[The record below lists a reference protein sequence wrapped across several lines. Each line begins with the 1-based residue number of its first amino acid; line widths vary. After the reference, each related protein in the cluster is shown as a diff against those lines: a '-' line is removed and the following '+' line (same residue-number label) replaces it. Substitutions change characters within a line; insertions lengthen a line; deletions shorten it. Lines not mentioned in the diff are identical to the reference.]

1 MASNMVKVDG
11 AEAKKTVRINT
22 KANIKMIKRMVLVNS
37 LGLPAIHTKDHIKM
51 MKEKG
56 TE

>member
-1 MASNMVKVDG
+1 MVKVDG
-11 AEAKKTVRINT
+11 VGVKKTVRINT
-22 KANIKMIKRMVLVNS
+22 KANIKTIKRMVLVNS
-37 LGLPAIHTKDHIKM
+37 LGPLAIHTKDDIKM

>member
-1 MASNMVKVDG
+1 MAKVDG
-11 AEAKKTVRINT
+11 VEAKKIVLINM
-22 KANIKMIKRMVLVNS
+22 KANIKTIKKMVLVS
-37 LGLPAIHTKDHIKM
+37 LPGLPAIHIKEHIIM

>member
-11 AEAKKTVRINT
+11 AEAKITVRISM
-22 KANIKMIKRMVLVNS
+22 KANIKMIKRMVLVS
-37 LGLPAIHTKDHIKM
+37 SPGLPAIHTKVHIIM

>member
-1 MASNMVKVDG
+1 MVKVDG
-11 AEAKKTVRINT
+11 AEAKKTVLINM
-22 KANIKMIKRMVLVNS
+22 KANIKTIKRMVLVS
-37 LGLPAIHTKDHIKM
+37 LPGHPAIHTKDHIIM